1 MTRRV
6 YIARTEDVPDLV
18 PALLP
23 WLQKMALWTRGR
35 RSVEDIIKR
44 VLLLETNL
52 WVTLDAQG
60 QPNGAL
66 VTKVEIYPRMRM
78 LHVLHCAGD
87 RGHMED
93 VADEVYASL
102 DAFAK
107 FTHCGGVE
115 FIGRPG
121 WEKHVKDRGYEV
133 KSVTY
138 QRFFD
143 QDSQTVHPK

>member
-44 VLLLETNL
+44 VLMLETNL
-52 WVTLDAQG
+52 WVTLDANG
-60 QPNGAL
+60 APNGAL

-87 RGHMED
+87 RGHMEE
-93 VADEVYASL
+93 VADEVYGSL

-138 QRFFD
+138 QRFFEGAP
-143 QDSQTVHPK
+143 HA